1 MERIGRLGVRRI
13 LVTGAAGFVGGHVL
27 PLLTGSGARVVGIG
41 RGASPSLPEGV
52 TYERID
58 LLDEAA
64 LSAFVARFRP
74 TEILHLAGLAS
85 VGQSATGPG
94 QTWRVNVNG
103 LMNLVA
109 AVEAVPGCTL
119 FFVSSGEV
127 YGGAF
132 LAGHALSEAA
142 EPLPRNTYARSKWV
156 GEQLLRDLLPRIG
169 VKLVVLR
176 PFNHIGPGQDER
188 FVVASF
194 AGQIARIEAGRAAP
208 LLEVGNLS
216 SYRDFLDVADVAG
229 AYADLIGRS
238 ESLADGSVF
247 NISSGVPRTIAS
259 VLEGLRARARVPFE
273 IRIAPERVR
282 PNEIPL
288 AAGDSTR
295 LHDATGWQPRVAW
308 DDALTRVLDDA
319 RARLGAVE
327 G

>member
-1 MERIGRLGVRRI
+1 VRHI

-27 PLLTGSGARVVGIG
+27 PLLAGRGDRVAGIG
-41 RGASPSLPEGV
+41 RGQPRRLPEEV
-52 TYERID
+52 TYTTID

-64 LSAFVARFRP
+64 LSAHVAQVRP
-74 TEILHLAGLAS
+74 TAILHLAGLAS
-85 VGQSATGPG
+85 VADSASGPA

-127 YGGAF
+127 YGSAF
-132 LAGHALSEAA
+132 LAGHALTEAA

-194 AGQIARIEAGRAAP
+194 AGQIARIEAGLVAP
-208 LLEVGNLS
+208 SLAVGNLS
-216 SYRDFLDVADVAG
+216 SYRDFLDVADVAR
-229 AYADLIGRS
+229 AYAGLIDRAD
-238 ESLADGSVF
+238 SLADGAVF
-247 NISSGVPRTIAS
+247 NISSGQPRTIAS

-273 IRIAPERVR
+273 IRVDPARVR
-282 PNEIPL
+282 PAEIPL
-288 AAGDSTR
+288 AAGDAGR
-295 LHDATGWQPRVAW
+295 LRAATGWQPRIDW
-308 DDALTRVLDDA
+308 DASLTRVLDDA
-319 RARLGAVE
+319 RARLAALKVG
-327 G
+327 

>member
-1 MERIGRLGVRRI
+1 VNRI

-27 PLLTGSGARVVGIG
+27 PLLAETGDRVAGIG
-41 RGASPSLPEGV
+41 RGMLPDLPAGV
-52 TYERID
+52 TYETLD

-64 LSAFVARFRP
+64 LSGFVARFRP
-74 TEILHLAGLAS
+74 TAILHLAGLAS
-85 VGQSATGPG
+85 VADSASGPG

-109 AVEAVPGCTL
+109 AVEAVPGCTF

-127 YGGAF
+127 YGSAF
-132 LAGHALSEAA
+132 LAGHALTEAA

-194 AGQIARIEAGRAAP
+194 ARQIARIEAGLVPPSLA
-208 LLEVGNLS
+208 VGNLS
-216 SYRDFLDVADVAG
+216 SHRDFLDVADVAQ
-229 AYADLIGRS
+229 AYADLIGRA

-247 NISSGVPRTIAS
+247 NISSGHPRTIAS
-259 VLEGLRARARVPFE
+259 VLADLRTRAQVPFE
-273 IRIAPERVR
+273 VRTAPERVR
-282 PNEIPL
+282 PTEIPL
-288 AAGDSTR
+288 AAGDAGR
-295 LHDATGWQPRVAW
+295 LQAATGWRPRVDW
-308 DDALTRVLDDA
+308 DVSLTRVLDDA
-319 RARLGAVE
+319 RARAAPTQA
-327 G
+327 

>member
-1 MERIGRLGVRRI
+1 MRRI

-27 PLLTGSGARVVGIG
+27 PLLARAGGRVAGIG
-41 RGASPSLPEGV
+41 RGMPPSLPEGV
-52 TYERID
+52 TYEAID

-64 LSAFVARFRP
+64 LSGFVARFRP
-74 TEILHLAGLAS
+74 TAILHLAGLAS
-85 VGQSATGPG
+85 VADSASGPA

-109 AVEAVPGCTL
+109 AVEAVPGCTF

-127 YGGAF
+127 YGSAF
-132 LAGHALSEAA
+132 LAGHALTEDA

-194 AGQIARIEAGRAAP
+194 AGQIARIEAGLVP
-208 LLEVGNLS
+208 PCLEVGNLS
-216 SYRDFLDVADVAG
+216 SYRDFLDVADVAS
-229 AYADLIGRS
+229 AYADLIGRA

-247 NISSGVPRTIAS
+247 NISSGHPRTIAS
-259 VLEGLRARARVPFE
+259 VLEDLRARARGSFE

-282 PNEIPL
+282 PAEIPL
-288 AAGDSTR
+288 AAGDAGR
-295 LHDATGWQPRVAW
+295 LHAATGWQPRVDW
-308 DDALTRVLDDA
+308 DVSLTRVLDDA
-319 RARLGAVE
+319 RARLGVSRGA

>member
-1 MERIGRLGVRRI
+1 M
-13 LVTGAAGFVGGHVL
+13 A
-27 PLLTGSGARVVGIG
+27 
-41 RGASPSLPEGV
+41 
-52 TYERID
+52 YETID

-85 VGQSATGPG
+85 VADSASGPG

-109 AVEAVPGCTL
+109 AVEAVPGCTF

-127 YGGAF
+127 YGSAF
-132 LAGHALSEAA
+132 LAGHALTEDS

-194 AGQIARIEAGRAAP
+194 AGQIARIEAGLVP
-208 LLEVGNLS
+208 PCLEVGNLS
-216 SYRDFLDVADVAG
+216 SYRDFLDVADVAQ
-229 AYADLIGRS
+229 AYAGLIGRA
-238 ESLADGSVF
+238 ESLPDGRVF
-247 NISSGVPRTIAS
+247 NISSGMPRTIAS
-259 VLEGLRARARVPFE
+259 ALDGLRDRARVPFE

-282 PNEIPL
+282 PAEIPL
-288 AAGDSTR
+288 AAGDAGR
-295 LHDATGWQPRVAW
+295 LRAATGWRPLVAW
-308 DDALTRVLDDA
+308 EDSLTRVLDDA
-319 RARLGAVE
+319 RARLAASRETGRGADPRS
-327 G
+327 

>member
-1 MERIGRLGVRRI
+1 MERIGRLGVKRI

-27 PLLTGSGARVVGIG
+27 PLLAASGARMVGIG
-41 RGASPSLPEGV
+41 RGAPGTLPADV
-52 TYERID
+52 DYERID

-64 LSAFVARFRP
+64 LTGLVARFQP

-85 VGQSATGPG
+85 VGESATGPG

-109 AVEAVPGCTL
+109 AVESVPGCTL

-132 LAGHALSEAA
+132 LAGHALSEEA

-194 AGQIARIEAGRAAP
+194 AGQIARIEANCAPP

-229 AYADLIGRS
+229 AYVELIGRA
-238 ESLADGSVF
+238 ESLPDGSVF

-259 VLEGLRARARVPFE
+259 VLDGLRMRARVPFE

-282 PNEIPL
+282 PSEIPL
-288 AAGDSTR
+288 AAGDATR
-295 LHDATGWQPRVAW
+295 LREATGWQPRVAW

-319 RARLGAVE
+319 RTRLAPAKG
-327 G
+327 

>member
-1 MERIGRLGVRRI
+1 MRRI
-13 LVTGAAGFVGGHVL
+13 LVTGAAGFVAGHVL
-27 PLLTGSGARVVGIG
+27 PLLVAAGDRVAGIG
-41 RGASPSLPEGV
+41 RGCAPRLPEGV
-52 TYERID
+52 TYETVD

-64 LSAFVARFRP
+64 LRGVVARFRP

-85 VGQSATGPG
+85 VADSASGPG

-109 AVEAVPGCTL
+109 AVEAVPGCT
-119 FFVSSGEV
+119 FFDVSSGEV
-127 YGGAF
+127 YGSAF
-132 LAGHALSEAA
+132 LAGHALTEAA

-194 AGQIARIEAGRAAP
+194 AGQIARIEAGLVP
-208 LLEVGNLS
+208 PCLEVGNLS
-216 SYRDFLDVADVAG
+216 SHRDFLDVADVAQ
-229 AYADLIGRS
+229 AYADLIRQS
-238 ESLADGSVF
+238 DSLRDGSVF

-259 VLEGLRARARVPFE
+259 VLEDLRTRARVPFE
-273 IRIAPERVR
+273 IRVAPERVR
-282 PNEIPL
+282 PAEIPM
-288 AAGDSTR
+288 AAGDAGLLR
-295 LHDATGWQPRVAW
+295 AMTGWRPRVAW
-308 DDALTRVLDDA
+308 DAAVNRVLDDA
-319 RARLGAVE
+319 RARLAAAHSG

>member
-1 MERIGRLGVRRI
+1 MRRI

-27 PLLTGSGARVVGIG
+27 PLLTAAGDRVAGIG
-41 RGASPSLPEGV
+41 RGRASRLPEGV
-52 TYERID
+52 VYETID

-64 LSAFVARFRP
+64 LGGFVARFRP

-85 VGQSATGPG
+85 VADSASGPG

-109 AVEAVPGCTL
+109 AAEAVPGCTF
-119 FFVSSGEV
+119 FFVSTGEV

-132 LAGHALSEAA
+132 LSGHALTEAA

-194 AGQIARIEAGRAAP
+194 AGQIARIEAGLVP
-208 LLEVGNLS
+208 PVLEVGNLS
-216 SYRDFLDVADVAG
+216 SHRDFLDVADVAQ
-229 AYADLIGRS
+229 AYADLIGQS

-247 NISSGVPRTIAS
+247 NISSGAPRTIAS
-259 VLEGLRARARVPFE
+259 VLEGLRAGARVPFE
-273 IRIAPERVR
+273 IRVALGRVR
-282 PNEIPL
+282 PAEIPM
-288 AAGDSTR
+288 AAGDAGLLR
-295 LHDATGWQPRVAW
+295 AMTGWRPRVAW
-308 DDALTRVLDDA
+308 DDALNRVLDDA
-319 RARLGAVE
+319 RARLAAAGA
-327 G
+327 GGG